1 LLDREFKNIHDP
13 VIKKKEIDV
22 CDKIIGNKKDLV
34 DDDEAESVEP
44 TEISIDL
51 NTNLIS
57 GGKR

>member
-1 LLDREFKNIHDP
+1 LLDREFKNIHDSD
-13 VIKKKEIDV
+13 IRNKEIEV
-22 CDKIIGNKKDLV
+22 GDKIIGNKKDLV